1 MPRLALKP
9 DSSFFRK
16 IAMGAVGTRTV
27 CDDLARRGHELV
39 ELERGSLD
47 TKLWKDVKRKRVRI
61 PDLVCRRCGIRV
73 ESRAKAKAELS
84 VSHSATD
91 ASRAW
96 DFGMVDSDWIA
107 FPVCEGIGEKHWSNG
122 RLGPES
128 SYWHERNWVRWQA
141 KPWINCFSVRT
152 FRSVP
157 HTKSVTKGVTEG
169 SETSIGW
176 EAIFS
181 SRTGVVAAL
190 EDRRITIERAGDG
203 HRHTRTIPAGLLI
216 CVDRGHTVAESQVL
230 ASKVCPL
237 SAAEL
242 ECAGVLP
249 ASHISNLF
257 ASRERTQRFT
267 GVRLA
272 RVRRETSFC
281 DTAAQL
287 ADDDEEDVYIRL
299 EAVSYLASV
308 CGRPAR
314 ELFAKYLA
322 SPDDQTRLE
331 AVIALGETS
340 TPDAV
345 GLLSSLLDDREQ
357 PYFLRSAAAWG
368 LSRAGNEQ
376 ATSRLIRAFAD
387 VDRSI
392 REEALEG
399 LISIGGPAVP
409 LLLTGLR
416 EISADVAAGC
426 AEALRQ
432 QGALPASAVSDIIA
446 SLSEKSNSQW
456 HVWLLGQLPREQVAP
471 LIASLQTTAPALHYA
486 ITLLWTFIES
496 WIARRW
502 ELRPGPRFPESESVH
517 DV

>member
-1 MPRLALKP
+1 MNSIALKP

-27 CDDLARRGHELV
+27 CSDLAHRGHELV

-61 PDLVCRRCGIRV
+61 PDLVCCRCGIRV
-73 ESRAKAKAELS
+73 ESRAKTKAELS
-84 VSHSATD
+84 VSHSITD

-107 FPVCEGIGEKHWSNG
+107 FPVCESIGERYWSNG

-128 SYWHERNWVRWQA
+128 SYWHERNWVQWQT
-141 KPWINCFSVRT
+141 KPWINYFSVRT
-152 FRSVP
+152 FRSTP

-176 EAIFS
+176 EAVFS
-181 SRTGVVAAL
+181 RRTGVVAAL
-190 EDRRITIERAGDG
+190 EDRRITVERAGDG
-203 HRHTRTIPAGLLI
+203 HRHTRTIPAGLVI
-216 CVDRGHTVAESQVL
+216 RVDKGQAVAEGQLV

-237 SAAEL
+237 AAAEL
-242 ECAGVLP
+242 ECARVLSP
-249 ASHISNLF
+249 SHISNLL

-267 GVRLA
+267 GVKLA
-272 RVRRETSFC
+272 RVRREASFC
-281 DTAAQL
+281 DAAAQL
-287 ADDDEEDVYIRL
+287 ADDDEEGVYIRL
-299 EAVSYLASV
+299 EAVAYLASV
-308 CGRPAR
+308 CGRPVGK
-314 ELFAKYLA
+314 LFAKYLA
-322 SPDDQTRLE
+322 SADDQTRLE
-331 AVIALGETS
+331 SVISLGETS

-345 GLLSSLLDDREQ
+345 GLLSGLLDDRDQ

-368 LSRAGNEQ
+368 LGRAASQQ
-376 ATSRLIRAFAD
+376 ATNRLIRAFAD

-399 LISIGGPAVP
+399 LVSIGGPAVP
-409 LLLTGLR
+409 LLLTGLG
-416 EISADVAAGC
+416 EVSAGVAAGC

-432 QGALPASAVSDIIA
+432 QGALPASAASDIIA
-446 SLSEKSNSQW
+446 GLSEESNSQW
-456 HVWLLGQLPREQVAP
+456 RVWLLGQLPREQVAP
-471 LIASLQTTAPALHYA
+471 LIASLHTTAPALHYA
-486 ITLLWTFIES
+486 VTLLWTFIES

-502 ELRPGPRFPESESVH
+502 ELSPGPRFPASDSVH

>member
-27 CDDLARRGHELV
+27 CGDLARRGHELV

-61 PDLVCRRCGIRV
+61 PDLVCCRCGIRV
-73 ESRAKAKAELS
+73 ESRAKTKAELS

-107 FPVCEGIGEKHWSNG
+107 FPVCEGVGEKSWSNG

-128 SYWHERNWVRWQA
+128 SYWHERNWVHWQA
-141 KPWINCFSVRT
+141 KPWINYFGVRT
-152 FRSVP
+152 FRSIP

-176 EAIFS
+176 EAVFS
-181 SRTGVVAAL
+181 SRTGVVVAL
-190 EDRRITIERAGDG
+190 EDRRITVERAGDG
-203 HRHTRTIPAGLLI
+203 HRHTRTIPAGLRI
-216 CVDRGHTVAESQVL
+216 CVDKGQTVAESELL
-230 ASKVCPL
+230 ASKVCPFA
-237 SAAEL
+237 AAEL
-242 ECAGVLP
+242 ECTGTLSP
-249 ASHISNLF
+249 SHISNLL

-267 GVRLA
+267 GVKLA
-272 RVRRETSFC
+272 RVRREASFC
-281 DTAAQL
+281 DIAAQL

-308 CGRPAR
+308 CGRPVQD
-314 ELFAKYLA
+314 LFAKYLA

-331 AVIALGETS
+331 SVIALGETS

-345 GLLSSLLDDREQ
+345 DVLSGLLDDRSQ

-387 VDRSI
+387 IDRSI

-399 LISIGGPAVP
+399 LISIGGTSVP

-416 EISADVAAGC
+416 EVSADVAAGC

-432 QGALPASAVSDIIA
+432 RGALPASAVSDIIA
-446 SLSEKSNSQW
+446 GLAEESNSQW
-456 HVWLLGQLPREQVAP
+456 RVWLLGQLPREQVAP
-471 LIASLQTTAPALHYA
+471 LIASLQITAPALHYA
-486 ITLLWTFIES
+486 ITLLWTFMES

-502 ELRPGPRFPESESVH
+502 ELSPGPQFPASGSTYEL
-517 DV
+517 